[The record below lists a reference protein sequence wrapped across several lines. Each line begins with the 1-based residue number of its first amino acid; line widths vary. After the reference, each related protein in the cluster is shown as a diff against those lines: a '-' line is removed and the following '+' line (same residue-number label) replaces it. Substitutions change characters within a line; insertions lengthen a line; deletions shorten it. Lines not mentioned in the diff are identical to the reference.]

1 VRSIRGGHQLKVK
14 TTIEH
19 VFPHP
24 EEITCNDATFEAKGK
39 GGHGKENQRRVKDT
53 SSSYFPF
60 IRGGRFT

>member
-24 EEITCNDATFEAKGK
+24 EEITWNDATLEAKGK
-39 GGHGKENQRRVKDT
+39 GETAKKIKE
-53 SSSYFPF
+53 
-60 IRGGRFT
+60 G